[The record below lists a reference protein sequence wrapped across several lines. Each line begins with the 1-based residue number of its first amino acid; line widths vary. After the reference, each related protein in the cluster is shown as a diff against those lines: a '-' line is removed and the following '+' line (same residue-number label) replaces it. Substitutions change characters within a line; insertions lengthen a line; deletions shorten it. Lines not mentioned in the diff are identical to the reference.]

1 MLRVATLP
9 ASNVLNRKAMFFYE
23 SDLLSSLLPPLQ
35 NPLSSILL
43 DVISLTH
50 NPLFSATGSP
60 QLAQPQVTPLIGSL
74 GSFAPRS
81 VLDNPLFEQ
90 GELVTLHGPNSL
102 SVGHASG
109 DLASRNNSRG
119 GTTRSE
125 SVSSLE
131 SVATGHDFP
140 GWGQPTGL
148 GLTGSSLVQTSL
160 GSRAALL
167 TPGEGL
173 SQVPSPNSDGEL
185 APEPVTPVT
194 GSYDGTLASDSD
206 SDSPLVQGH
215 APAGFRP
222 RPGIRS
228 SKLEG
233 KDDDLVLGLSAALAS
248 DDGAAPYAA
257 FISST
262 TDLTYETATAA
273 DNPDR
278 DAWIIACK
286 DEMAS
291 IAAHGTWI
299 LTPASRVKR
308 KILPN
313 MWIFTIKN
321 GLDGQPERHKARV
334 VIKGFHQRPG
344 LEFDAVLVKSL
355 YGLKQAPRM
364 WCREVRKVLV
374 KEGYRSSR
382 ADPALFVKQ
391 ELDGSWSYVLTYV
404 DDFWICIDDLVLYE
418 RLLAAMR
425 RAGWEVKELTC
436 AQFLSLDMQ
445 LTLDAEGRTTRIILS
460 QHNAITALVERFNQC
475 KAHEG
480 NATIPMLAAWR
491 C

>member
-1 MLRVATLP
+1 MEATHELSLP
-9 ASNVLNRKAMFFYE
+9 YT
-23 SDLLSSLLPPLQ
+23 PQQ
-35 NPLSSILL
+35 NG
-43 DVISLTH
+43 T
-50 NPLFSATGSP
+50 AE
-60 QLAQPQVTPLIGSL
+60 
-74 GSFAPRS
+74 RS

-109 DLASRNNSRG
+109 DLASRDNSRG

-131 SVATGHDFP
+131 SVATGHDVP

-194 GSYDGTLASDSD
+194 GSYD
-206 SDSPLVQGH
+206 
-215 APAGFRP
+215 
-222 RPGIRS
+222 
-228 SKLEG
+228 
-233 KDDDLVLGLSAALAS
+233 
-248 DDGAAPYAA
+248 
-257 FISST
+257 
-262 TDLTYETATAA
+262 A

-278 DAWIIACK
+278 DAWIIASK
-286 DEMAS
+286 DEMAF
-291 IAAHGTWI
+291 IATHGTWI
-299 LTPASRVKR
+299 LTPASRVKQ

-321 GLDGQPERHKARV
+321 GLDGQPERHKARL

-391 ELDGSWSYVLTYV
+391 ELDGSWSYVAREVQWIKQLRNDLGLPCTLVTIQCDSQGALSWTGDWKLEPKAKHIDIIHHYIKCLVEDKRLAVTYV
-404 DDFWICIDDLVLYE
+404 NTKDNKADPFTKPLTPALFWEFMKLHGMVS
-418 RLLAAMR
+418 LA
-425 RAGWEVKELTC
+425 
-436 AQFLSLDMQ
+436 
-445 LTLDAEGRTTRIILS
+445 
-460 QHNAITALVERFNQC
+460 
-475 KAHEG
+475 KA
-480 NATIPMLAAWR
+480 
-491 C
+491 